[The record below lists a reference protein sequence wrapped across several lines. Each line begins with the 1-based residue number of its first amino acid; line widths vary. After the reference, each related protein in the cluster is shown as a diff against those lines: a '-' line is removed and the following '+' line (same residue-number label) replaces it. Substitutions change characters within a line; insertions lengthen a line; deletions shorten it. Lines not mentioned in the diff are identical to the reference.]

1 MRLTRR
7 QVVSELGLGLGL
19 SVIGS
24 LKNVLGAERRKI
36 PVGLQ
41 LYSVR
46 SEAQKDLPR
55 VLAAV
60 REAGYEGVEFA
71 GYYGHS
77 AAALKKMLDDVGLLC
92 CGSHT
97 PWESLQ
103 PKQLAQTIEFNQVLG
118 NKYLIC
124 PYLPSSLLVPKER
137 AIETAKI
144 FNELAEKVAEV
155 GMFVGYHAH
164 AHDFARVNGET
175 AWEVFFRHTKSE
187 VIMQIDVGNCLAG
200 GGDPYLMLEKFPG
213 RSKTIHLKEHGGP
226 EGAILGEGTV
236 DWGRI
241 FQLCET
247 IGGTEWYI
255 VEQETHRFSPLDT
268 VRRCRE
274 NLRKLGR

>member
-1 MRLTRR
+1 MRFYRR
-7 QVVSELGLGLGL
+7 QIVKGLGMGLGL
-19 SVIGS
+19 SAVTS
-24 LKNVLGAERRKI
+24 LKTIFAGSQRKI

-46 SEAQKDLPR
+46 NEAQKDLPR
-55 VLAAV
+55 VLAAI

-77 AAALKKMLDDVGLLC
+77 ATTLKKMLDESGLVC

-97 PWESLQ
+97 PWDSLQ
-103 PKQLAQTIEFNQVLG
+103 PNQLAQTIEFNQVLG

-124 PYLPSSLLVPKER
+124 PYLPTSLLVPRER
-137 AIETAKI
+137 AIATAKI
-144 FNELAEKVAEV
+144 FNELAERVAEAK
-155 GMFVGYHAH
+155 MSVGYHAH

-175 AWEVFFRHTKSE
+175 AWEVFFHHTKEE
-187 VIMQIDVGNCLAG
+187 VVMQMDVGNCLAG
-200 GGDPYLMLEKFPG
+200 GGDPYLMLQKFPG

-226 EGAILGEGTV
+226 EGTVLGEGTV
-236 DWGRI
+236 DWGKI
-241 FQLCET
+241 FQLCES

-255 VEQETHRFSPLDT
+255 VEQETHLFPPLET

>member
-1 MRLTRR
+1 MCVNRR
-7 QVVSELGLGLGL
+7 QILKGVAIGVGL
-19 SVIGS
+19 SAGGA
-24 LKNVLGAERRKI
+24 LGKALARDQRKI

-77 AAALKKMLDDVGLLC
+77 AAALKKMLDEVGLLC

-103 PKQLAQTIEFNQVLG
+103 PKQLAHTIEFNQVLG

-187 VIMQIDVGNCLAG
+187 VVMQMDVGNCLAG

-255 VEQETHRFSPLDT
+255 VEQETHRFPPLET

>member
-1 MRLTRR
+1 MRFNRR
-7 QVVSELGLGLGL
+7 QILKGVAIGVGL
-19 SVIGS
+19 SAGGS
-24 LKNVLGAERRKI
+24 LGKALAGQQRKI

-77 AAALKKMLDDVGLLC
+77 AAALKKMLDEVGLLC

-124 PYLPSSLLVPKER
+124 PYLPSSLLVPKDR

-144 FNELAEKVAEV
+144 FNELAEKAAEV

-175 AWEVFFRHTKSE
+175 AWEVFFRHTKPE
-187 VIMQIDVGNCLAG
+187 VVMQMDVGNCLAG

-241 FQLCET
+241 FQLCEA

-255 VEQETHRFSPLDT
+255 VEQETHRFSPLET